1 MPRFSTKDCSAVIT
15 GASSG
20 LGAEFARQLA
30 PHARALALVA
40 RREPEMANLAASLAK
55 SHPNLRIAVIPCDL
69 ADPDAR
75 SQLPAHLASLGFRT
89 NFLINNAGL
98 GDYGEFASAPWHR
111 VHDILKVNIETLT
124 HLSHAFLPDLA
135 TAAPSAI
142 LNVSSL
148 AGELPIPDF
157 AVYAA
162 SKAYV
167 SSFSEALRIELKSQ
181 RITVSAFAPGPIH
194 TNFGQTARRTATEK
208 PTQPEWSY
216 VPADKAVASA
226 LAALRAGRARCTPGF
241 IPATTARL
249 INCLPRPLL
258 RAILSLR
265 PRRSP

>member
-1 MPRFSTKDCSAVIT
+1 MPRFHLRDSSAVIT

-30 PHARALALVA
+30 PQARALALVA
-40 RREPEMANLAASLAK
+40 RREPEMASLAATLAK
-55 SHPNLRIAVIPCDL
+55 AHPNLRIAVIPCDL

-75 SQLPAHLASLGFRT
+75 AQLPAHLASLGFRT

-98 GDYGEFASAPWHR
+98 GDYGEFAAAPWHR
-111 VHDILKVNIETLT
+111 LHEILKVNIEALT
-124 HLSHAFLPDLA
+124 HLSHAFLPDLS
-135 TAAPSAI
+135 TAAPAAI

-167 SSFSEALRIELKSQ
+167 SSFSEALRIELRQ
-181 RITVSAFAPGPIH
+181 HRITVSAFAPGPIH
-194 TNFGQTARRTATEK
+194 TNFGLVARRSASEK

-216 VPADKAVASA
+216 VPADKAVAHA
-226 LAALRAGRARCTPGF
+226 LAALTSGRARCTPGF

-249 INCLPRPLL
+249 INCLPRPFL

>member
-40 RREPEMANLAASLAK
+40 RREPEMADLAASLAK
-55 SHPNLRIAVIPCDL
+55 SHPSLRIAVIPCDL

-75 SQLPAHLASLGFRT
+75 SQLPAHL
-89 NFLINNAGL
+89 
-98 GDYGEFASAPWHR
+98 
-111 VHDILKVNIETLT
+111 VNIEALT

-135 TAAPSAI
+135 TAAPAAI

-181 RITVSAFAPGPIH
+181 RITVSVFAPGPIH
-194 TNFGQTARRTATEK
+194 TNFGQTARRTSTEK

-226 LAALRAGRARCTPGF
+226 LAALRARRARCTPGF

-249 INCLPRPLL
+249 INCLPRPFL
-258 RAILSLR
+258 RAILYLR